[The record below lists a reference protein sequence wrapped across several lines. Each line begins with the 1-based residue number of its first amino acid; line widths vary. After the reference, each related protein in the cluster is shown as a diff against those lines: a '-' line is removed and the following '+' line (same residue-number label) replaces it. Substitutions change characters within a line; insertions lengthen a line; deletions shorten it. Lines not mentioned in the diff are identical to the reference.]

1 MTRGSQAPEAAISQ
15 NTQDEV
21 RLRAQIS
28 ASRMTLVTRW
38 TLIVI
43 KDTRF
48 REKRAAADASAP
60 SRLKE
65 QNSGNNPHHSSIS
78 VLSMGTFGHQ
88 VGA

>member
-1 MTRGSQAPEAAISQ
+1 MTRGSEAPEAAISQ

-48 REKRAAADASAP
+48 REKRAAAADASAP

-65 QNSGNNPHHSSIS
+65 QNSGTLLITAVFQYGVWAH
-78 VLSMGTFGHQ
+78 LATK
-88 VGA
+88 